1 MKKKITIVLL
11 FAISLSSFA
20 QTSNNYNEDII
31 LNIDRNIYVVGEN
44 ILLSAHLLTKSDKVI
59 SQLLYIEIITP
70 DGKQVTGLKVLLKDA
85 KYSGKIRIPND
96 LLTGNYYIRAYT
108 KYIRNW
114 NPELYS
120 YISIKILNPYNK
132 ESADHEINKRK
143 LTTKYEIDTTKQFKV
158 LLNKPTYTYK
168 ETVAVNLEIPNYIND
183 IIESTKVLVG
193 LDEAITNSSS
203 RSISRNNFSD
213 ITILPES
220 RGITLSGLVKDDST
234 KRKISYRKI
243 NLSIIDSTG
252 NEFYSVFS
260 DSLGRFVFNLPN
272 SDLDKDFFVSAENF
286 DERNIQL
293 LIHTDYCNK
302 EIQLPNPEFSLSETE
317 KNAALKLIANSELN
331 VYYNKEKK
339 EKNVEIV
346 KKDFIPFY
354 GEPTGT
360 LYIDDYIALPTLE
373 DYFVELPFLA
383 KIRKEKGRKEFKIL
397 GDHPEL
403 LIYKPLVMI
412 DLVPI
417 YNINK
422 LLKIDPKKI
431 EKIDVIT
438 APYVLGDI
446 IYGGLINIVSNK
458 NDFAGISLPKSGIF
472 LHYKYLST
480 FEPDTQVE
488 QNDQT
493 PDYRSTLYWNTDLKR
508 NHEGNFNFDFKT
520 SDTPGK
526 YQIQITII
534 TKIGTILK
542 SNTYFEVK

>member
-1 MKKKITIVLL
+1 MKKIFTIVLL
-11 FAISLSSFA
+11 FTISLSSFA

-31 LNIDRNIYVVGEN
+31 LNMDRNIYVVGEN
-44 ILLSAHLLTKSDKVI
+44 ILLSAHLLTNSDKVI

-108 KYIRNW
+108 KYMRNW

-360 LYIDDYIALPTLE
+360 LYIDDYITLPTLE
-373 DYFVELPFLA
+373 DYFIELPFLA
-383 KIRKEKGRKEFKIL
+383 KVRKEKGRKEFKIL

-508 NHEGNFNFDFKT
+508 NHEGDFNFDFKT
-520 SDTPGK
+520 GDTPGK

>member
-1 MKKKITIVLL
+1 MKKIFTIVLL
-11 FAISLSSFA
+11 FTISLSSFA

-70 DGKQVTGLKVLLKDA
+70 DGKQATGNKVLLKDA
-85 KYSGKIRIPND
+85 NYSGKIRIPND

-108 KYIRNW
+108 KYMRNW

-120 YISIKILNPYNK
+120 YISLKIVNPYNS
-132 ESADHEINKRK
+132 ESADHEINKHK
-143 LTTKYEIDTTKQFKV
+143 LTTKYEIDTTKQFKA
-158 LLNKPTYTYK
+158 LLNKPTYTFK
-168 ETVAVNLEIPNYIND
+168 ETVTVNLEIQNSIND
-183 IIESTKVLVG
+183 VIESTKVLVG
-193 LDEAITNSSS
+193 LDEAIANSSS
-203 RSISRNNFSD
+203 RSISKDNFSD
-213 ITILPES
+213 ITLLPES

-272 SDLDKDFFVSAENF
+272 SNLDKDFFVSAENF

-317 KNAALKLIANSELN
+317 KDVALKLIANSELN

-360 LYIDDYIALPTLE
+360 LYINDYIALPTLE
-373 DYFVELPFLA
+373 DYFIELPFLA

-397 GDHPEL
+397 GVHPEL

-431 EKIDVIT
+431 KKIDVIT
-438 APYVLGDI
+438 APYILGDI

-472 LHYKYLST
+472 LHYKYLSK

-520 SDTPGK
+520 GDTPGK
-526 YQIQITII
+526 YQVQITAI
-534 TKIGTILK
+534 TKMGTILK
-542 SNTYFEVK
+542 SKAYFEVK